1 MSRRKRW
8 KLDLLS
14 GEAAALVLLGA
25 SFFLGGAAGCVMA
38 GLVGGEGQGALAEY
52 IRGYLDL
59 AAEGGMQPPFWP
71 LVWELIR
78 FPLLVFLL
86 GFTALGVVGMPV
98 LFAVRGF
105 LLCFAAAS
113 FYRMFGLAGEV
124 PAFILFGL
132 SALIWL
138 PVLFQLGVQGILAS
152 YGLLRRGLGEGR
164 YPLRYGRRYLARCGA
179 CALALAVCVAVE
191 YFAVPALLAAA
202 SGIL

>member
-113 FYRMFGLAGEV
+113 FVVMSVITAVIIAVTKKFWLLDFLLYGKWKKG
-124 PAFILFGL
+124 
-132 SALIWL
+132 ALKKR
-138 PVLFQLGVQGILAS
+138 AD
-152 YGLLRRGLGEGR
+152 R
-164 YPLRYGRRYLARCGA
+164 
-179 CALALAVCVAVE
+179 
-191 YFAVPALLAAA
+191 
-202 SGIL
+202 

>member
-105 LLCFAAAS
+105 LLCFGCQSCSSWESRESWPPMACCGGGWGRGAIRCATADAILPGAAPV
-113 FYRMFGLAGEV
+113 R
-124 PAFILFGL
+124 
-132 SALIWL
+132 WL
-138 PVLFQLGVQGILAS
+138 WQ
-152 YGLLRRGLGEGR
+152 
-164 YPLRYGRRYLARCGA
+164 
-179 CALALAVCVAVE
+179 CA
-191 YFAVPALLAAA
+191 
-202 SGIL
+202 